1 MKKENAQSEYTNL
14 TFVKIAVALVVLI
27 MSSLSISSTGY
38 IGEMSSIFNINLPL
52 LPLTSL
58 YKMPEILVYLVFALF
73 HSLIAS
79 DRQNANKNINCK
91 TLYFFGDWLL
101 FTSFYK
107 LILLPACG
115 FGFFEWIMLGIVFS
129 FEFLVTAQGKFSS
142 KIISQNIDP
151 LIVVGVFML
160 LFKLIV
166 RYMLKTNLSVDILE
180 NNTAM
185 NLISFL
191 LFAVAIYGI
200 KSAISSLKLTKD
212 IEIPESVKKT
222 SAKVFS
228 AIFKVFQKLFSFIIK
243 TILTLVSNPLVLL
256 IIAGATLLL
265 GVAGVL
271 IGLWKINSTI
281 EAISTDIK
289 QFIAPILRF
298 ALETDNPA
306 YADDNLNTIGMIASF
321 MIFIAVKY
329 WENNNTVKIEQKILQ
344 IEADEKERQKQ
355 IESRKEMEFNIFDE
369 LNKKQKKEQNNDNGN
384 LY

>member
-1 MKKENAQSEYTNL
+1 MKKENAQSEYTNFA
-14 TFVKIAVALVVLI
+14 FVKIAVALVVLI

-38 IGEMSSIFNINLPL
+38 IGEMTSIFNIKLPL
-52 LPLTSL
+52 LPMTSL
-58 YKMPEILVYLVFALF
+58 YKMPETFVYLVFAFF
-73 HSLIAS
+73 HALIAS

-115 FGFFEWIMLGIVFS
+115 FGFFEWIMLGIVFF

-142 KIISQNIDP
+142 KIISQSIDP

-191 LFAVAIYGI
+191 IFAVAIYGI

-228 AIFKVFQKLFSFIIK
+228 AIFKVFQKLISFIIK
-243 TILTLVSNPLVLL
+243 TILKLVSNPFVLL

-281 EAISTDIK
+281 KAISTDIK

-329 WENNNTVKIEQKILQ
+329 WENNNTVKIEQRILQ

-355 IESRKEMEFNIFDE
+355 IESRKEMEFNFFDE
-369 LNKKQKKEQNNDNGN
+369 LNKKQKKEQNNDN
-384 LY
+384 